1 MKLNN
6 DRERMDFVRDN
17 NNWQVN
23 DTSLLE
29 TRSLYVGTRTFIRI
43 LGKVK
48 DEYDLKSGLK
58 AIDQFEMVNDNEGC
72 HLEHRSNGEIV
83 KAIRECK

>member
-23 DTSLLE
+23 DTGLLE

-43 LGKVK
+43 LGNVK
-48 DEYDLKSGLK
+48 DAYDLKSGLK
-58 AIDQFEMVNDNEGC
+58 SIDQFEMVNDNEGC

>member
-23 DTSLLE
+23 DTGLLE
-29 TRSLYVGTRTFIRI
+29 TRSLYVGTRTFIRTI
-43 LGKVK
+43 GKVK
-48 DEYDLKSGLK
+48 GEYELTPK
-58 AIDQFEMVNDNEGC
+58 IYTVNQFEMVMDKDGC
-72 HLEHRSNGEIV
+72 HLEYASDNDIV
-83 KAIRECK
+83 TAIKECK

>member
-23 DTSLLE
+23 DTGLLE
-29 TRSLYVGTRTFIRI
+29 TRTLYVGTRTFIRI

>member
-23 DTSLLE
+23 DTGLLE

-43 LGKVK
+43 LGKIK

>member
-6 DRERMDFVRDN
+6 DKERMDFVRDN

-23 DTSLLE
+23 DTGLLE

-48 DEYDLKSGLK
+48 NEYDLKSGLK

-72 HLEHRSNGEIV
+72 HLEHRSNSEIV

>member
-23 DTSLLE
+23 DTGLLE
-29 TRSLYVGTRTFIRI
+29 TRSLYIGTRTFIRI

-58 AIDQFEMVNDNEGC
+58 AIDQFEMVNNNEGC

>member
-6 DRERMDFVRDN
+6 YRERMDFVRDN

-23 DTSLLE
+23 DTGLLE